1 MRPFLP
7 KAGWMLA
14 GILALYVVSAFA
26 GVVSGGDL
34 DPPGLPGSTM
44 KSLADVPPSWHRT
57 LPADDG
63 DLDGC
68 NSSRFTCVMGGAG
81 LLDNETGL
89 VWDRNPLALGGS
101 NDWTGAFYI
110 CSGSFAGGRQGWR
123 LPTGVEMMTLRDD
136 SLDHTPDG
144 APFPASDVYFWTAS
158 LEFQDPTSAFAF
170 NLDSTDL
177 LGVSK
182 TGSTDYF
189 VWCVRG
195 PQPASHTAG
204 PP

>member
-14 GILALYVVSAFA
+14 GVLALYLLSALA

-44 KSLADVPPSWHRT
+44 KSLADVPPSWHRI

-63 DLDGC
+63 DIDGC
-68 NSSRFTCVMGGAG
+68 NSTRFTCVMGGAA

-89 VWDRNPLALGGS
+89 VWDRNPADLGGS
-101 NDWTGAFYI
+101 NDWTGAFYR
-110 CSGSFAGGRQGWR
+110 CSDSLVGDRQGWR
-123 LPTGVEMMTLRDD
+123 LPTGVEMMTLRDA

-144 APFPASDVYFWTAS
+144 APFPPSDAYFWTAS
-158 LEFQDPTSAFAF
+158 LEFQDPNSVLAF
-170 NLDSTDL
+170 NLDNTGFS
-177 LGVSK
+177 GASK
-182 TGSTDYF
+182 TGTAYYG

-195 PQPASHTAG
+195 PQPASTTGG